1 MPSVTVS
8 LTDRQKNYLDARVES
23 GSYGNVSEVV
33 REALRLLE
41 ARDQEQ
47 EARLRAA
54 AQEAN
59 ETGLSEPKQSTAQL
73 KPTARE
79 RQSQRPSKKAS

>member
-54 AQEAN
+54 TQEAS
-59 ETGLSEPKQSTAQL
+59 ETGLSETTVAHGVLSLSQAVDAAVQL
-73 KPTARE
+73 
-79 RQSQRPSKKAS
+79 QD